1 MTKTYRIKSRTRFTC
16 FVTLTIILITI
27 LANFALGFSTASSLT
42 VPQYE
47 EIRIQ
52 SGDTL
57 WDIAGRYTDNSQDI
71 RSAIHEIC
79 QINDIS
85 ASELYAGMTIKVRI
99 YHTIAGTSLDLNIC
113 HHAYARYRC
122 LGYAQKKRLKRK
134 IELHFSGWF
143 PVKDMVK

>member
-85 ASELYAGMTIKVRI
+85 ASELYVGMTIKV
-99 YHTIAGTSLDLNIC
+99 
-113 HHAYARYRC
+113 
-122 LGYAQKKRLKRK
+122 
-134 IELHFSGWF
+134 
-143 PVKDMVK
+143 PVY

>member
-85 ASELYAGMTIKVRI
+85 ASELYAGMTIKVLFI
-99 YHTIAGTSLDLNIC
+99 SPIC
-113 HHAYARYRC
+113 HTLPVGPVSGPEC
-122 LGYAQKKRLKRK
+122 RLPDFFVY
-134 IELHFSGWF
+134 IIQSQELRSI
-143 PVKDMVK
+143 

>member
-52 SGDTL
+52 SGQIHCGTL
-57 WDIAGRYTDNSQDI
+57 PAGTRTTA
-71 RSAIHEIC
+71 R
-79 QINDIS
+79 IS
-85 ASELYAGMTIKVRI
+85 AQPYMKYVR
-99 YHTIAGTSLDLNIC
+99 
-113 HHAYARYRC
+113 
-122 LGYAQKKRLKRK
+122 
-134 IELHFSGWF
+134 
-143 PVKDMVK
+143 